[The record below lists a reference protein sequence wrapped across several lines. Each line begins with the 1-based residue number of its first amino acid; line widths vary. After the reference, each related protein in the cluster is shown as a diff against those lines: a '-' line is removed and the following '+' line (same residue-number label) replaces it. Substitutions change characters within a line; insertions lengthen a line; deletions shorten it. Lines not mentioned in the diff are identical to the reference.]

1 VSAPQWSNKN
11 EALYIGDRSD
21 DAKWCMAV
29 VDGEPSSNEL
39 VALAWGYSPE
49 GVASRA
55 RLIAA
60 APNLMEHGVHAL
72 RELDVFAALIHH
84 QDQRE
89 EVQAIAD
96 RFRAA
101 ISKATDV
108 QGGGR

>member
-1 VSAPQWSNKN
+1 MSHTPGPWAVGYDAQEVFSEPRYQSVCTV
-11 EALYIGDRSD
+11 LGD
-21 DAKWCMAV
+21 V
-29 VDGEPSSNEL
+29 L
-39 VALAWGYSPE
+39 E
-49 GVASRA
+49 GPHNA

-60 APNLMEHGVHAL
+60 APELLEHGVHAL